1 MVLGLAA
8 CNAIAGLDGDF
19 GVGEGVAPD
28 DPGSSSGSES
38 SSSSSGKTKPT
49 SSSSTSS
56 SGSNGADGGDGGETG
71 AGTFCDGHKG
81 ATVLFCADFTNSDG
95 TAPFGWTGLDRV
107 PDDGTSSL
115 ELLGAAGT
123 AERRLHVKA
132 PAGPSGSGVALLQD
146 FAGASL
152 GDGQTLK
159 LEYDYV
165 ILSNDIY
172 AFMAGFQ
179 LGPAGN
185 RLEYGVAINTCKTD
199 KICGQE
205 PDRDDLVRADTPI
218 TITPNA
224 VRHATIS
231 LTRNGAQIGATI
243 LLGSV
248 QLVTR
253 TSGAEPDGLTGPIR
267 LVAGADFTGDVG
279 TAADVTIDNVLVTLG
294 P

>member
-1 MVLGLAA
+1 V
-8 CNAIAGLDGDF
+8 
-19 GVGEGVAPD
+19 
-28 DPGSSSGSES
+28 
-38 SSSSSGKTKPT
+38 
-49 SSSSTSS
+49 
-56 SGSNGADGGDGGETG
+56 
-71 AGTFCDGHKG
+71 
-81 ATVLFCADFTNSDG
+81 
-95 TAPFGWTGLDRV
+95 
-107 PDDGTSSL
+107 
-115 ELLGAAGT
+115 
-123 AERRLHVKA
+123 
-132 PAGPSGSGVALLQD
+132 
-146 FAGASL
+146 SL

-165 ILSNDIY
+165 ILSDDIY

-179 LGPAGN
+179 FGPAGN

-205 PDRDDLVRADTPI
+205 PDRDDLVRADTPT

-224 VRHATIS
+224 ARHATIS
-231 LTRNGAQIGATI
+231 LTRTGAQIGASMF
-243 LLGSV
+243 LGSV

-267 LVAGADFTGDVG
+267 LVMGADFAGDVG